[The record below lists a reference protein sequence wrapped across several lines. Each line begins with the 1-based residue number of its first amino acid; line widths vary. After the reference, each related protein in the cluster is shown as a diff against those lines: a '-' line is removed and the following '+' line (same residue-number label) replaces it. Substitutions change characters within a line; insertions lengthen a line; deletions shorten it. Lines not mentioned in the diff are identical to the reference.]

1 MHKFLIL
8 FFPFLL
14 FAKIEVG
21 VDRLL
26 QSKELQSLNG
36 KRVALVT
43 NQTGV
48 NGELKPTYQLL
59 QEHCKLT
66 ALFFPEHGFWG
77 SDWAEKKIKSGQL
90 GEIPLYSLHGE
101 TRRPTKEM
109 LQGLDLIIYDIQD
122 IGVRSYTYASTL
134 FYVMEEAAKEK
145 IPVMV
150 LDRPN
155 PLGGNLVDGPML
167 EEKWRSFV
175 GYVNVPYCH
184 GMTIGELADFFN
196 QEYKIGC
203 QLSVIP
209 MRGYK
214 RAMTYEQ
221 TGLPWI
227 PTSPN
232 IPEADSALFC
242 ASTGI
247 LGQLEL
253 GVNIGVGYT
262 LPFKVVGAPWIDAE
276 SFASALNK
284 LKLSGVHFRPFHFTP
299 FSGKLKNRE
308 CHGVL
313 LIVTDQ
319 KTYKPLS
326 VQFALLGILKSLYPE
341 SFSKALKEV
350 KGWRREIF
358 NKVCGSEK
366 VLQLLENERYV
377 TYKLLEMDRKEREAF
392 AIKRK
397 KYLRSEY

>member
-1 MHKFLIL
+1 MQLKNQR
-8 FFPFLL
+8 
-14 FAKIEVG
+14 VG
-21 VDRLL
+21 
-26 QSKELQSLNG
+26 
-36 KRVALVT
+36 LVT

-48 NGELKPTYQLL
+48 NGDLEPTYELL
-59 QEHCKLT
+59 QKRCHLA

-77 SDWAEKKIKSGQL
+77 SGWAEKKFKDGQI
-90 GEIPLYSLHGE
+90 GKIPLYSLHGE

-109 LQGLDLIIYDIQD
+109 LQGLDVLVYDIQD

-134 FYVMEEAAKEK
+134 FYVMEEAAKAK
-145 IPVMV
+145 IPVIV

-155 PLGGNLVDGPML
+155 PLGGELVDGPML

-175 GYVNVPYCH
+175 GYINVPYCH

-196 QEYKIGC
+196 QEYKVGC

-214 RAMTYEQ
+214 RAMTFEQ

-247 LGQLEL
+247 LGQLDL
-253 GVNIGVGYT
+253 GINIGVGYT
-262 LPFKVVGAPWIDAE
+262 LPFKVVGAPWINAE
-276 SFASALNK
+276 SFALELNK
-284 LKLSGVHFRPFHFTP
+284 LKLPGVHFRPFHFTP
-299 FSGKLKNRE
+299 FSGKLKGKE
-308 CHGVL
+308 CHGILL
-313 LIVTDQ
+313 LIRDS
-319 KTYKPLS
+319 KAYKPLS
-326 VQFALLGILKSLYPE
+326 VQFALLGILKSLYPQN
-341 SFSKALKEV
+341 FAKALKEV
-350 KGWRREIF
+350 KGSRREIF

-377 TYKLLEMDRKEREAF
+377 TYKLLETDRKERKAF
-392 AIKRK
+392 EIKRK
-397 KYLRSEY
+397 KYLRHEY